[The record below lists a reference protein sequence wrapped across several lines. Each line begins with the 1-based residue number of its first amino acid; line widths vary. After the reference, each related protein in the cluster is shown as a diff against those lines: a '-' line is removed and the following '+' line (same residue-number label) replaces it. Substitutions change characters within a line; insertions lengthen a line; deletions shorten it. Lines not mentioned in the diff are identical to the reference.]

1 MPGDTEHYQMQG
13 DAPALLYE
21 RYLVPVIAS
30 RWADDLVER
39 GAPKSGERVLDVACG
54 TGIVARTAARRIQMG
69 RVAALDIN
77 PGMLSVARSLP
88 MESAVQIEWY
98 EGSALDMPFPEA
110 SFDLVLCQLGLQFF
124 PDCLQALRE
133 IFRVLVPTGRLVLS
147 VFREIERTP
156 MAHAFA
162 EALDKHLKPGASKL
176 KRVEHGLSDA
186 GELRQLATDAG
197 FQEANV
203 VPAIQIIRYSET
215 REYVRVQLIATP
227 QAGLLSG
234 MGGEQREAIFDAIA
248 TDMNAFLGS
257 ADGGLP
263 RPKRLIFCWRGNS

>member
-54 TGIVARTAARRIQMG
+54 TGIVARTAARGIQMG

-98 EGSALDMPFPEA
+98 EGSVLDMPF
-110 SFDLVLCQLGLQFF
+110 C
-124 PDCLQALRE
+124 
-133 IFRVLVPTGRLVLS
+133 
-147 VFREIERTP
+147 
-156 MAHAFA
+156 
-162 EALDKHLKPGASKL
+162 
-176 KRVEHGLSDA
+176 
-186 GELRQLATDAG
+186 
-197 FQEANV
+197 
-203 VPAIQIIRYSET
+203 
-215 REYVRVQLIATP
+215 
-227 QAGLLSG
+227 
-234 MGGEQREAIFDAIA
+234 
-248 TDMNAFLGS
+248 
-257 ADGGLP
+257 
-263 RPKRLIFCWRGNS
+263 